1 MCLVQTRKKIFCEQL
16 ESMIMRGGLR
26 LLAILLFKMV
36 FGVSGPIALST
47 NPIEKP
53 PTIRGPD
60 TCTLIRLC
68 DRSILLSFNLPEAWS
83 ERLMDLHPQV
93 LPLVL

>member
-1 MCLVQTRKKIFCEQL
+1 
-16 ESMIMRGGLR
+16 MIMRGGLR

-60 TCTLIRLC
+60 TCISQKR
-68 DRSILLSFNLPEAWS
+68 DMVSKNNVPKLSSGHVEQLY
-83 ERLMDLHPQV
+83 V
-93 LPLVL
+93 L

>member
-1 MCLVQTRKKIFCEQL
+1 
-16 ESMIMRGGLR
+16 MRGGLR

-47 NPIEKP
+47 TPIEKP

-60 TCTLIRLC
+60 TCIV
-68 DRSILLSFNLPEAWS
+68 LSFHFPKWVILYSIIVTFDVMSIYVKGVFSNIGENALC
-83 ERLMDLHPQV
+83 RKNGQF
-93 LPLVL
+93 